1 MHLNILTPR
10 PLKAAIAILATAA
23 MTFTG
28 CDNYVDIT
36 PTGVITMD
44 SASQYLELVAF
55 PQRSYYPSAFAML
68 SDNAWIKE
76 STVIGHESQT
86 YDGINTTFNEQADR
100 NELADNNLYENCYA
114 YILRE
119 NIVISQVDNSIGDS
133 KTKSLAKAEA
143 RIMRAWDHFV
153 AVNTFAK
160 AYDPS
165 TAATDGGVP
174 IVDSYDLEGTPTKAT
189 VDQVYN
195 FIIGEVEASLPY
207 LEEKP
212 LTAYHPSKAFGY
224 AFAALVYLFH
234 HDYDKA
240 LEAANSS
247 LALNNSLVDYV
258 ALKAAGGPTKD
269 KRYAKGGNPEV
280 LNYAFQG
287 SPTENLTYTYGM
299 ISPEL
304 VKLYGDNDLRLS
316 LFFKTKGNSSYFFDE
331 GSGAALWNASI
342 TYSKFFYSTVGLR
355 TAEVYLIKAEAEAR
369 LGDIAASTTTLNT
382 LRAKRIEGDGAV
394 LSQPATEQEAVENVI
409 TERRKELLFGFHR
422 FWDLKRLN
430 TEPAYQK
437 TILRTFPLVDTT
449 TPQQTYTLSP
459 NSNLYIIPF
468 PKAVREKNPNLTPN
482 RW

>member
-160 AYDPS
+160 AYDPA

-174 IVDSYDLEGTPTKAT
+174 IMDNYDLEGTPTKAT

-369 LGDIAASTTTLNT
+369 LGDIAASTKTLNT
-382 LRAKRIEGDGAV
+382 LRTKRIEGDGAV

-437 TILRTFPLVDTT
+437 TITRTFPLVDTT

>member
-10 PLKAAIAILATAA
+10 PLKAAIAIRATAA

-119 NIVISQVDNSIGDS
+119 NIVISQADNSIGDS

-280 LNYAFQG
+280 LHRVDADRMIVTLAELIGCPESCMKSDEQVADAIEADQQAAAQQAQLAQAQAQASAAKDIG
-287 SPTENLTYTYGM
+287 SIPL
-299 ISPEL
+299 
-304 VKLYGDNDLRLS
+304 
-316 LFFKTKGNSSYFFDE
+316 DE
-331 GSGAALWNASI
+331 EHAGSAI
-342 TYSKFFYSTVGLR
+342 
-355 TAEVYLIKAEAEAR
+355 AEAMAQ
-369 LGDIAASTTTLNT
+369 N
-382 LRAKRIEGDGAV
+382 DGMGGMA
-394 LSQPATEQEAVENVI
+394 
-409 TERRKELLFGFHR
+409 
-422 FWDLKRLN
+422 
-430 TEPAYQK
+430 
-437 TILRTFPLVDTT
+437 
-449 TPQQTYTLSP
+449 
-459 NSNLYIIPF
+459 
-468 PKAVREKNPNLTPN
+468 
-482 RW
+482 